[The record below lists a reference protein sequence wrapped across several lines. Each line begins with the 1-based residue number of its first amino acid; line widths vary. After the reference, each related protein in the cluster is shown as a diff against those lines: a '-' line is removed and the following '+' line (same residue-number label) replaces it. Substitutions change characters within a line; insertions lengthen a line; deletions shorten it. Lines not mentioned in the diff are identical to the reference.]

1 MRRVYSARDVVGLW
15 VFDERGYVLGEVVG
29 IVHHSD
35 GSISALLD
43 GGPRASGTGRTVS
56 LEGATVVDGAVH
68 LAFCILGT
76 SQAGAGGAISSEARG
91 GRSPHTTAAS
101 QPPRPTSLRLR

>member
-1 MRRVYSARDVVGLW
+1 MRRVDGARDVVGLW
-15 VFDERGYVLGEVVG
+15 VFDERGRVLGEVVG

-43 GGPRASGTGRTVS
+43 GGPGGSGTGRMVS

-68 LAFCILGT
+68 LGICIVGT
-76 SQAGAGGAISSEARG
+76 SQAGAGGAITSEARG
-91 GRSPHTTAAS
+91 GRSPHTAAAP